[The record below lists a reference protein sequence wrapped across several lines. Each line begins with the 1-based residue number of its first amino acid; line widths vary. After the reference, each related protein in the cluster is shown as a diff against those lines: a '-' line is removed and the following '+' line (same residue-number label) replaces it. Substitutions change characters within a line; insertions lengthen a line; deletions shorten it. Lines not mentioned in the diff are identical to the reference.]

1 MRAGTESG
9 PFALKH
15 FFQLARQVILS
26 VGLAQEDAAA
36 PFYPVLLDGGFVIPR
51 HVQHLK
57 RRIPLPGHGHQF
69 RPAHL
74 FRHHH
79 VGEQGSDNL
88 ETYDSS
94 PDVHRRFCRTC
105 GCHLLLNDDRWP
117 HLQWFTPGTLE
128 EGAHPG
134 HPKDTEK
141 HIFVASKM
149 PWHTLA
155 DGLPQFE
162 GFQEDV

>member
-1 MRAGTESG
+1 MNDFRPIFGRCQCGTVR
-9 PFALKH
+9 F
-15 FFQLARQVILS
+15 R
-26 VGLAQEDAAA
+26 VGAPAQEMYHCHCSMCRRCHGTLFATYAT
-36 PFYPVLLDGGFVIPR
+36 VR
-51 HVQHLK
+51 REHV
-57 RRIPLPGHGHQF
+57 
-69 RPAHL
+69 
-74 FRHHH
+74 
-79 VGEQGSDNL
+79 VVEQGSDNL

-162 GFQEDV
+162 GFQEDI